1 MRHTNQ
7 MHNMSQSQ
15 YKPELFSEQ
24 RPIYG
29 MQGIHAGLNNNQPI
43 HNYQVGTDTHRHS
56 RTINHHSDL
65 QLKLPFFNGKGNWQ
79 GFWVQFELMSRHY
92 RWNTDEQC
100 DHLIM
105 TLRDEALVYVSQLTP
120 DIRHNLYMLVSAM
133 KRRFDDPV
141 LAETHRANLQCVSKK
156 RNESV
161 QEYAAR
167 INSITSKAYPGFQGT
182 EMFQKIAIEHMLKG
196 LDDPGVAYDVQT
208 KRPKSMAE
216 AVDMITWHECCRM
229 NSRRRSNIRQLGT
242 EISYCPEIRN
252 TQYADEDSIRR
263 ITDERLAKF
272 EEQFMQSMR
281 EGISQATSAQQD
293 YDGAPKPA
301 QQLHPEDYMA
311 VNDENSQ
318 MMRHTDVIKTMDA
331 RSNIGNYTDSKVRT
345 VQLDVNKTA
354 IDTTQGQDEEANKT
368 INMINSVSIL
378 INKREK
384 FKSDTKPHGDTMRI
398 ESIAKDPDIKVRRN
412 NDQEV
417 LSIISNDTTSE
428 GSIPDNERVTSEQ
441 REVTIRV
448 NVQIMDQP
456 VKAVVDTGAGVTV
469 LSDRVYKSLPES
481 LKSKLRRT
489 EVDLVVAE
497 EGKKMRSN
505 GVADVQFKLGD
516 LEFGWTVHVAPIR
529 DDLLLG
535 CDILHAQDI
544 TINTRQ
550 GLLVNGTWVKCEV
563 TRNNGRISRIMVDN
577 TPDCGEFLTPII
589 TNNTSDQDTVITIA
603 KTPIEVIQQDSIQQT
618 DQDQA
623 AGVATYMYHRG
634 TIGIAR
640 NHTLSTITGSLWR
653 KTTPIKKYPG
663 MSCIVGFMML
673 MVFVLFTCISH
684 PHVASVGASEYSDV
698 TNSMFDL
705 CLLRDNFTTNE
716 SNGQR
721 SIIKHIMPDDC
732 QLIVLSRLCQYV
744 KWYMEHDIYIRT

>member
-1 MRHTNQ
+1 MC
-7 MHNMSQSQ
+7 
-15 YKPELFSEQ
+15 
-24 RPIYG
+24 
-29 MQGIHAGLNNNQPI
+29 QP
-43 HNYQVGTDTHRHS
+43 
-56 RTINHHSDL
+56 
-65 QLKLPFFNGKGNWQ
+65 
-79 GFWVQFELMSRHY
+79 
-92 RWNTDEQC
+92 
-100 DHLIM
+100 
-105 TLRDEALVYVSQLTP
+105 
-120 DIRHNLYMLVSAM
+120 
-133 KRRFDDPV
+133 
-141 LAETHRANLQCVSKK
+141 
-156 RNESV
+156 NESV

-182 EMFQKIAIEHMLKG
+182 EMFQKIAIEPMLQG

-229 NSRRRSNIRQLGT
+229 NSRRRPNIRRLGT

-281 EGISQATSAQQD
+281 EGISQVTSAQQD

-301 QQLHPEDYMA
+301 QQLHPEDYMV

-318 MMRHTDVIKTMDA
+318 MMRHTDVIKTMEEQ
-331 RSNIGNYTDSKVRT
+331 SNFDNYTDIKVRT

-354 IDTTQGQDEEANKT
+354 IDTKQGQDEEANKT

-384 FKSDTKPHGDTMRI
+384 FKSDTEPHGDTMRI

-417 LSIISNDTTSE
+417 LSIISNDTSE
-428 GSIPDNERVTSEQ
+428 GNIPDNERVAVTSEQ

-577 TPDCGEFLTPII
+577 TPDCGEFLTLI
-589 TNNTSDQDTVITIA
+589 TTSNTSDQDTVITIA

-623 AGVATYMYHRG
+623 AGVTTGHCD
-634 TIGIAR
+634 IGIAGD
-640 NHTLSTITGSLWR
+640 HALSTLTGLLRR
-653 KTTPIKKYPG
+653 KTTSIKKYPWIY
-663 MSCIVGFMML
+663 CTVGFIMF
-673 MVFVLFTCISH
+673 MVFILFMSH
-684 PHVASVGASEYSDV
+684 PHVASVSASEYSDV
-698 TNSMFDL
+698 TNSMYDI
-705 CLLRDNFTTNE
+705 CLRRDNFMAND

-721 SIIKHIMPDDC
+721 SIIKHIVPDDC

-744 KWYMEHDIYIRT
+744 QWYMEHDMHIRT

>member
-1 MRHTNQ
+1 MMLRSGSQVQSGHFQGETPLGGGDMEKASSISNQ
-7 MHNMSQSQ
+7 SPIRIGGGYATERSPSHNSDADDLRRENTQLRQELMARRKTYKSMLGESRSEAYLDPQQRCAFENTSAPEYNIAPMPHYAPYQTHNMSQSQ
-15 YKPELFSEQ
+15 HKPELFSEQ

-29 MQGIHAGLNNNQPI
+29 MQGMHAGLNNNQPI
-43 HNYQVGTDTHRHS
+43 RNYQVGTDTHRHS

-65 QLKLPFFNGKGNWQ
+65 QLKLPFFDGKGNWQ

-161 QEYAAR
+161 QEYATR

-182 EMFQKIAIEHMLKG
+182 EMFQKIAIEHMLQG

-229 NSRRRSNIRQLGT
+229 NSRRCSNIRQLGT

-345 VQLDVNKTA
+345 VHLDVNKTA
-354 IDTTQGQDEEANKT
+354 IDTKQGHDEEA
-368 INMINSVSIL
+368 
-378 INKREK
+378 
-384 FKSDTKPHGDTMRI
+384 
-398 ESIAKDPDIKVRRN
+398 
-412 NDQEV
+412 
-417 LSIISNDTTSE
+417 
-428 GSIPDNERVTSEQ
+428 
-441 REVTIRV
+441 
-448 NVQIMDQP
+448 
-456 VKAVVDTGAGVTV
+456 
-469 LSDRVYKSLPES
+469 
-481 LKSKLRRT
+481 
-489 EVDLVVAE
+489 
-497 EGKKMRSN
+497 
-505 GVADVQFKLGD
+505 
-516 LEFGWTVHVAPIR
+516 
-529 DDLLLG
+529 
-535 CDILHAQDI
+535 
-544 TINTRQ
+544 
-550 GLLVNGTWVKCEV
+550 
-563 TRNNGRISRIMVDN
+563 
-577 TPDCGEFLTPII
+577 
-589 TNNTSDQDTVITIA
+589 
-603 KTPIEVIQQDSIQQT
+603 
-618 DQDQA
+618 
-623 AGVATYMYHRG
+623 
-634 TIGIAR
+634 
-640 NHTLSTITGSLWR
+640 
-653 KTTPIKKYPG
+653 
-663 MSCIVGFMML
+663 
-673 MVFVLFTCISH
+673 
-684 PHVASVGASEYSDV
+684 
-698 TNSMFDL
+698 
-705 CLLRDNFTTNE
+705 
-716 SNGQR
+716 
-721 SIIKHIMPDDC
+721 
-732 QLIVLSRLCQYV
+732 
-744 KWYMEHDIYIRT
+744 